1 MTASHFYIK
10 FNLSGR
16 PRGAHFLFIFLNL
29 VYNLSMDAILRGLNP
44 PQAEAV
50 KTTEGPVL
58 VLAGAGSGKTKV
70 LTHRIANII
79 AHGTR
84 PDQILAVTFTNK
96 AAKEM
101 RIRLW
106 NLLEQ
111 QRQNAS
117 RAYLESQEGSPDSE
131 VGNDGSSAEKPLES
145 PKNSLK
151 HEKPTPNDLKITLFD
166 EKSLTKPEYTP
177 NVKSE
182 PSRNFMRYMGT
193 FHGICVRLLHIEH
206 EAAGIGANFTIY
218 DTEDQ
223 LTLIR
228 RIMREMKLTADKS
241 LTSKNAQSMISHY
254 QNMGMTPADAK
265 RDAYYPNQ
273 KRTAEIYAR
282 YEQEKRAAD
291 ALDFDDLLTKTA
303 EMFEK
308 NPEVRRKWQEKFKYI
323 LIDEYQDTNAVQY
336 KLIKSLVNENR
347 NICVVGDDWQSIY
360 SWRGADFTNIL
371 NFERDFPGAKV
382 IKLEQNYRST
392 GNILAASQKIINQNK
407 TRTEKTLFTEA
418 GDGEPIAIE
427 GVMDETAEANYV
439 ARQIMSMEPKRGN
452 FSDFA
457 VLYRTN
463 AQSSAFEKAFIAARI
478 PYKIIGGVRFYDRK
492 EVKDVLALL
501 KLIVNPLDRVSFE
514 RVVKNILSGVGPAS
528 VQKVFDYLNE
538 HPEKNLAD
546 LEGLKLTAKAN
557 AGVIKVENFLKTM
570 RVNKDIT
577 TPEIIER
584 IVDYFN
590 FGSLLRT
597 DTPDGEE
604 RMQNIEVLASNA
616 SVYDT
621 LEEFLEDAALLSSA
635 DESAGD
641 NVVSL
646 MTLHAAKGLE
656 FPVVFMV
663 GLEEGLFPSSR
674 ADNSVD
680 ELEEERRLAYVGMT
694 RAMEQLFL
702 TFAGSRFSFGG
713 RNYNSPSRFLLEIG
727 YEPYGTGAFGESGA
741 FHSSGGFGIL
751 GGDPDGEFGEPTS
764 ISDIPSGDYSDFDV
778 DFDPFPDDLPVWEG

>member
-1 MTASHFYIK
+1 
-10 FNLSGR
+10 
-16 PRGAHFLFIFLNL
+16 
-29 VYNLSMDAILRGLNP
+29 MDAILRGLNP

-101 RIRLW
+101 RVRLW
-106 NLLEQ
+106 NLLEA
-111 QRQNAS
+111 QRKNALRAERDPSDGLKGLKITTSESAPEGVSNSTPDNHSLFASTGPKTPEYGLRMQNAS
-117 RAYLESQEGSPDSE
+117 PEEG
-131 VGNDGSSAEKPLES
+131 
-145 PKNSLK
+145 
-151 HEKPTPNDLKITLFD
+151 PNR
-166 EKSLTKPEYTP
+166 S
-177 NVKSE
+177 
-182 PSRNFMRYMGT
+182 FMRYMGT

-218 DTEDQ
+218 DTDDQ
-223 LTLIR
+223 LTLVR
-228 RIMREMKLTADKS
+228 RIMREMKLTADKA
-241 LTSKNAQSMISHY
+241 LTPKNAQNAISHY
-254 QNMGMTPADAK
+254 QNLGMKPADAK
-265 RDAYYPNQ
+265 REAYYPNQ
-273 KRTAEIYAR
+273 KRTAEIYER

-308 NPEVRRKWQEKFKYI
+308 NPEVRHKWQDKFKYI

-336 KLIKSLVNENR
+336 KLIKSLVNKDR

-371 NFERDFPGAKV
+371 NFERDFPGTKV

-407 TRTEKTLFTEA
+407 TRTEKKLFTEA
-418 GDGEPIAIE
+418 GDGEPVTIE
-427 GVMDETAEANYV
+427 GVVDEVAEANYV
-439 ARQIMSMEPKRGN
+439 ARQILNLEPKLGS
-452 FSDFA
+452 FSQFA

-463 AQSSAFEKAFIAARI
+463 AQSSAFEKAFIAAKI

-492 EVKDVLALL
+492 EVKDVLAIL

-514 RVVKNILSGVGPAS
+514 RIVKNVLSGIGPAS
-528 VQKVFDYLNE
+528 VEKVFTYLND
-538 HPEKNLAD
+538 HPGSNLAN
-546 LEGLKLTAKAN
+546 LGELKLSAKAQ
-557 AGVIKVENFLKTM
+557 AGVTKLEQFLRKM
-570 RVNKDIT
+570 QSDKDIT
-577 TPEIIER
+577 AAEIIEQ
-584 IVDYFN
+584 IVEQFN

-674 ADNSVD
+674 SDGSTD

-694 RAMEQLFL
+694 RAMQQLFL
-702 TFAGSRFSFGG
+702 TFAGSRYSFGG
-713 RNYNSPSRFLLEIG
+713 RNYNSPSRFLLELG
-727 YEPYGTGAFGESGA
+727 YEPYGSGNFGESGM
-741 FHSSGGFGIL
+741 FHSASESFGIL
-751 GGDPDGEFGEPTS
+751 GGDPDGEFGEPT
-764 ISDIPSGDYSDFDV
+764 ISSDDYGDFSDFGS
-778 DFDPFPDDLPVWEG
+778 DFDPFPEDLPVWEG